1 MRANGPAKCKAAV
14 VRHPGALRISCI

>member
-1 MRANGPAKCKAAV
+1 MRANGSAKRKAAV